1 MQCKRQRKLFPQK
14 RYILLHL
21 IPGAVLAFTGMA
33 IFAFLETEENYKY
46 THSCWH
52 VAMSLSVVFLLPG
65 LQKKGINI
73 TDSSSNNLTNN
84 NSASNSRIVL
94 SSYADMP
101 NGHSESVEISMGD
114 NPAYSSPD

>member
-1 MQCKRQRKLFPQK
+1 LFPQK

-21 IPGAVLAFTGMA
+21 IPGVVLAFTGMG

-65 LQKKGINI
+65 RQTKGIDI
-73 TDSSSNNLTNN
+73 TETSSNNLTNS
-84 NSASNSRIVL
+84 NSATNSRIVL

-101 NGHSESVEISMGD
+101 NGHVTSSESVEISMGD
-114 NPAYSSPD
+114 NPAYSPPE